1 MLLAALIPMFLLRLV
16 LGCRALDA
24 QGVKRHRPSTSD
36 AGRSISARM
45 IDLTKTFYIIFG
57 LLSIAGG
64 VMGYLKAAS
73 PASLIA
79 GGISGILLIVAGV
92 LLRDKTTAGLILG
105 GVISLALLGRFLPI
119 FLAKQTW
126 MPAGMMAILGGIGV
140 ILTVLAF
147 VKR

>member
-1 MLLAALIPMFLLRLV
+1 
-16 LGCRALDA
+16 
-24 QGVKRHRPSTSD
+24 
-36 AGRSISARM
+36 M
-45 IDLTKTFYIIFG
+45 IDLTKAFYIIFG

-64 VMGYLKAAS
+64 VMGYVKAAS
-73 PASLIA
+73 NASLIA

-105 GVISLALLGRFLPI
+105 GLISLALLGRFLPI
-119 FLAKQTW
+119 FLREHTW
-126 MPAGMMAILGGIGV
+126 MPAGLMGILGGIGV